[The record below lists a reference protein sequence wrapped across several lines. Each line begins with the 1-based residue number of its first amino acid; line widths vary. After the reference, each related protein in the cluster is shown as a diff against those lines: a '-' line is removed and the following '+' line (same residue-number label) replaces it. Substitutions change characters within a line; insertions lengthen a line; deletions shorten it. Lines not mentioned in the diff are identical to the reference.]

1 MLAIIG
7 TYRGPAM
14 VHRLLESLHTHTV
27 GITETCIVNDAPT
40 GEHDAVYAAIADRVV
55 HTRGAGYSTA
65 MREVCR
71 VGAEHDSAVWLEE
84 DFTIT
89 GPVDFEDLALDLD
102 RHPSWAQI
110 VLQRQPWFPNERR
123 AGSMIEAVKRKGHVF
138 HTVDGYLVHEA
149 FFSGNPSIWRRHVFT
164 TGWPEGQWS
173 EDRKRDQLVA
183 AGYEFAITPEVL
195 CHHDGVRS
203 GKGY

>member
-7 TYRGPAM
+7 TYRGP
-14 VHRLLESLHTHTV
+14 RLVTRLVDSIAHLTT
-27 GITETCIVNDAPT
+27 GITELCIVDDAPEDHSESWKWLKADVIRT
-40 GEHDAVYAAIADRVV
+40 G
-55 HTRGAGYSTA
+55 GAGYNAA

-84 DFTIT
+84 DFTLT
-89 GPVDFEDLALDLD
+89 APVDFDELALDLD

-123 AGSMIEAVKRKGHVF
+123 AGSMIEAVKRNGHQF
-138 HTVDGYLVHEA
+138 YTVDGYLEHTA
-149 FFSGNPSIWRRHVFT
+149 FFSGNPSIWRREVFEL
-164 TGWPEGQWS
+164 GWPAGAWS
-173 EDRKRDQLVA
+173 EDEKAMQLRA
-183 AGYEFAITPEVL
+183 AGYRFAITPEIL

-203 GKGY
+203 GYGY